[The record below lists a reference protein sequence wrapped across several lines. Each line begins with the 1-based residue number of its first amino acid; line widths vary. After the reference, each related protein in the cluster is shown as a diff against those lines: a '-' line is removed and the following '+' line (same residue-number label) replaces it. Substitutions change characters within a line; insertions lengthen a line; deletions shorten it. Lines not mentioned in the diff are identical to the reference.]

1 MARSF
6 QFNTCHTPTLS
17 PSLTVV
23 PAHAEILI
31 LPSTF
36 ASLPT
41 NVMDLFLSVGSLHA
55 QKGRRSLLQIDEFDE
70 GVDLKGWKVGVLAN
84 LAKMTVMN
92 KTIVNKTIVNKTI
105 VNKNAANELLKDFDF
120 QRPLAPNAPNK
131 EKDVKMEAGE
141 YSINRLFASIDTFS
155 LEARTYIPDFTGDGL
170 SDLIEISNVQFIY
183 WQNKDHGAFDGA
195 VVMGNSPSF
204 SQYGDFDHDRL
215 RLIDVDGTGT
225 TDLLYILPAGGAM
238 LFYNL
243 AGNSW
248 GDAIYIPMLP
258 AITELNSVFMLD
270 IEGRGTASLCWP
282 DTSASSS
289 LSEIRYI
296 SLVGKIKPF
305 LLESYSNGLGHST
318 SVAYRPSTEF
328 YLEDIAAGRPWT
340 TKLPFPVQVVT
351 TTEIKDEILGN
362 SRLCKYTY
370 RNGCYDHYKSQF
382 AGFEMVEQVERQL
395 LNIGNGETYGIPA
408 SLVKSRFNH
417 TKNTLYIVYPREK
430 EFIKKIKHDIISTNQ
445 SLGNVSHT
453 QFWFTNEVMEDQYFR
468 NPVPWHIEEV
478 RKMDVSTYSDSKR
491 TEPWEILEGEERA
504 LYLRADFSDTLL
516 PGKID
521 EYSIL
526 DQSSAFAY
534 TEKAVQKIEEGLQ
547 KCKTRLKPLPVLH
560 DDSYQPV
567 TKDTVSVADYLESQG
582 YVKMAGETGVSY
594 WVPLSKSLFSLSA
607 TGVEHLHE
615 ARKSFFVLT
624 IHEDACKNHSHVK
637 MDTEYLLVE
646 AVTGACD
653 NTTNFENDYEHLC
666 PFKLTDINSN
676 YHQVVLD
683 TLGRVIVIEWHI
695 KQNGGAKRS
704 VLRTLAKGS
713 LEAVK
718 YLPIVG
724 PVVQFVG
731 QLALKYE
738 DKKFKEQKRANENE
752 ALIQHGMK
760 IGEERENDKWQK
772 DVLKTVSTTAEKD
785 MKNVMLNKRIYGRE
799 GQPAV
804 RKNNNMNY
812 GPKDDVAP
820 TQSLRRDSVIGQ
832 AEPEGQDS
840 LVVEDLDRP
849 SIARRPNVSS
859 EDGHIFNISKA
870 ARQRPLGTREQ
881 SLFGPKQNPGN
892 KIMNS

>member
-1 MARSF
+1 
-6 QFNTCHTPTLS
+6 
-17 PSLTVV
+17 
-23 PAHAEILI
+23 
-31 LPSTF
+31 
-36 ASLPT
+36 
-41 NVMDLFLSVGSLHA
+41 
-55 QKGRRSLLQIDEFDE
+55 
-70 GVDLKGWKVGVLAN
+70 
-84 LAKMTVMN
+84 MTVMN

-141 YSINRLFASIDTFS
+141 YSINRLFASIDS
-155 LEARTYIPDFTGDGL
+155 DGL

-408 SLVKSRFNH
+408 SLVKSRFN
-417 TKNTLYIVYPREK
+417 V
-430 EFIKKIKHDIISTNQ
+430 
-445 SLGNVSHT
+445 G
-453 QFWFTNEVMEDQYFR
+453 
-468 NPVPWHIEEV
+468 
-478 RKMDVSTYSDSKR
+478 
-491 TEPWEILEGEERA
+491 
-504 LYLRADFSDTLL
+504 LRGS
-516 PGKID
+516 
-521 EYSIL
+521 
-526 DQSSAFAY
+526 
-534 TEKAVQKIEEGLQ
+534 
-547 KCKTRLKPLPVLH
+547 KTRVETFDL
-560 DDSYQPV
+560 
-567 TKDTVSVADYLESQG
+567 SQ
-582 YVKMAGETGVSY
+582 S
-594 WVPLSKSLFSLSA
+594 
-607 TGVEHLHE
+607 
-615 ARKSFFVLT
+615 
-624 IHEDACKNHSHVK
+624 
-637 MDTEYLLVE
+637 
-646 AVTGACD
+646 
-653 NTTNFENDYEHLC
+653 
-666 PFKLTDINSN
+666 
-676 YHQVVLD
+676 
-683 TLGRVIVIEWHI
+683 
-695 KQNGGAKRS
+695 
-704 VLRTLAKGS
+704 
-713 LEAVK
+713 
-718 YLPIVG
+718 
-724 PVVQFVG
+724 
-731 QLALKYE
+731 
-738 DKKFKEQKRANENE
+738 
-752 ALIQHGMK
+752 
-760 IGEERENDKWQK
+760 
-772 DVLKTVSTTAEKD
+772 
-785 MKNVMLNKRIYGRE
+785 
-799 GQPAV
+799 
-804 RKNNNMNY
+804 
-812 GPKDDVAP
+812 
-820 TQSLRRDSVIGQ
+820 
-832 AEPEGQDS
+832 
-840 LVVEDLDRP
+840 
-849 SIARRPNVSS
+849 
-859 EDGHIFNISKA
+859 
-870 ARQRPLGTREQ
+870 
-881 SLFGPKQNPGN
+881 
-892 KIMNS
+892 